1 MNTSVAHQPAHS
13 SNPKTFLLWCQKR
26 DLLLSGLTS
35 RTELLFKFGCLRE
48 TKMNTASWNKF
59 ATCPICKARFKIG
72 RLNRHIKIHP
82 GITPEGELL
91 IRNAVIASLRKSYIE
106 EQLES
111 DLRITQQKNISA
123 TNVLMSRKQQY
134 HSSKTVSGGS
144 FGQGKKK

>member
-1 MNTSVAHQPAHS
+1 
-13 SNPKTFLLWCQKR
+13 
-26 DLLLSGLTS
+26 
-35 RTELLFKFGCLRE
+35 
-48 TKMNTASWNKF
+48 MNTASWNKF
-59 ATCPICKARFKIG
+59 ATRPICKARFKIG

-111 DLRITQQKNISA
+111 DLRITQPKNISA